1 MSLLKSYRTLKAY
14 RRDPLGF
21 VQDLHRA
28 QGHRARLEIFGKK
41 LFIVSHPEDVLHVLK
56 TNNAGYT
63 KGRTTKALRRFL
75 GNGLITNEGASWR
88 KQHRMIRPVMNLR
101 SVFELAPKMLET
113 VETFLPSLDAEADL
127 DGFHQMNRLTWRII
141 LRTLFSQ
148 EPTPE
153 LDAWLHEILELMRI
167 ITAKTR
173 SSIPLPFW
181 VPTANHRRLR
191 QIIGKFDRHVFGLIQ
206 ERRTG
211 TRKQDLLQLLV
222 DAQEEGTAQ
231 MSDREIRDEIMT
243 FMMAGHETIT
253 NSLTYTLIEVAT
265 HPECRPELEREAFA
279 FFQHREFEKLNTAP
293 WHGAV
298 LDEVMRLWP
307 PVWVFMRQAEVADKL
322 GDLVIPPQANVVL
335 APILSHRSA
344 DLWDSPLEFRPARF
358 LPEERKKI
366 PAGAYYPF
374 GLGPRACIGAYFAGL
389 EARIIL
395 ACLVQHFTWEI
406 VEPGPQ
412 RNEAGISLR
421 PVNNIRMRFRR
432 RA

>member
-1 MSLLKSYRTLKAY
+1 MSLLKSYRTLKEY

-21 VQDLHRA
+21 IQNLHRL

-41 LFIVSHPEDVLHVLK
+41 LFIVSHPDDVVHVLK
-56 TNNAGYT
+56 TNNGSYT

-75 GNGLITNEGASWR
+75 GNGLITNEGESWR

-101 SVFELAPKMLET
+101 SVFDLAPKMLET
-113 VETFLPSLDAEADL
+113 VETFLPSLDADGEL

-148 EPTPE
+148 EPTAA
-153 LDAWLHEILELMRI
+153 LDEWLHEILELMRI
-167 ITAKTR
+167 MTAKTR
-173 SSIPLPFW
+173 SSIPVPFW
-181 VPTANHRRLR
+181 IPTAKHRRLLE
-191 QIIGKFDRHVFGLIQ
+191 IISKFDRHVFGLIN
-206 ERRTG
+206 ERRCG
-211 TRKQDLLQLLV
+211 TRKQDLLQLLI

-253 NSLTYTLIEVAT
+253 NSLTYTLIEIAK
-265 HPECRPELEREAFA
+265 HPETRPELEREAHS
-279 FFQHREFEKLNTAP
+279 FFFNRDFENLNTAP

-307 PVWVFMRQAEVADKL
+307 PVWVFMRQAEVSDEL
-322 GDLVIPPQANVVL
+322 GDLEISPGANVVL
-335 APILSHRSA
+335 APILSHRAA
-344 DLWDSPLEFRPARF
+344 DLWDAPLEFRPSRF
-358 LPEERKKI
+358 LPEEKKKI
-366 PAGAYYPF
+366 PVGAYYPF

-395 ACLVQHFTWEI
+395 ACLVQHFTWDIANPE
-406 VEPGPQ
+406 PQ

-421 PVNNIRMRFRR
+421 PTNNIRMRFRR

>member
-1 MSLLKSYRTLKAY
+1 MSFLKSYRTLKDY
-14 RRDPLGF
+14 RSDPLGF
-21 VQDLHRA
+21 IQNLHRL

-41 LFIVSHPEDVLHVLK
+41 IFFVSHPDDVVYVLK
-56 TNNAGYT
+56 TNNSSYT

-75 GNGLITNEGASWR
+75 GNGLITNEGESWR

-101 SVFELAPKMLET
+101 SVFDLAPKMLET
-113 VETFLPSLDAEADL
+113 VETFLPSLDVDGDV

-148 EPTPE
+148 EPTPA
-153 LDAWLHEILELMRI
+153 LDEWLHEILELMRI

-173 SSIPLPFW
+173 SSLPIPFW
-181 VPTANHRRLR
+181 VPTGNHLRLR
-191 QIIGKFDRHVFGLIQ
+191 EIIAKFDRHVFGLIH
-206 ERRTG
+206 ERRHG
-211 TRKQDLLQLLV
+211 TRKQDLLQLLI
-222 DAQEEGTAQ
+222 DAQGEGTTQ

-253 NSLTYTLIEVAT
+253 NSLTYTLIEIAK
-265 HPECRPELEREAFA
+265 HSECRVELEREART
-279 FFQHREFEKLNTAP
+279 FFSDRDFEKLNTVP

-307 PVWVFMRQAEVADKL
+307 PVWVFMRQAEISDKL
-322 GDLVIPPQANVVL
+322 GDQVIPPGANVVL
-335 APILSHRSA
+335 APILSHRAA
-344 DLWDSPLEFRPARF
+344 DLWDAPNEFRPSRF
-358 LPEERKKI
+358 LPEEKKKI

-374 GLGPRACIGAYFAGL
+374 GLGPRACIGAYFAGI

-406 VEPGPQ
+406 LDPGPQ
-412 RNEAGISLR
+412 LNEAGISLR
-421 PVNNIRMRFRR
+421 PVNNIMMRFRR
-432 RA
+432 RT